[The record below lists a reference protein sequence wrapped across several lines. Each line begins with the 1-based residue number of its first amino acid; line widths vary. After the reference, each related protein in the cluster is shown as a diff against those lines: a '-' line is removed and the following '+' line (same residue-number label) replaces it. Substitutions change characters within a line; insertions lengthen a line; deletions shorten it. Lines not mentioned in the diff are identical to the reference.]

1 MSLACRNLV
10 AGYGKETQLKGI
22 DLTFNQG
29 EVVALLGANGCGKTT
44 LLRCLLGLMPLKQ
57 GQVSLQQHNRDD
69 LTAQQLS
76 KQMAYVP
83 QLHRLSFGYTALDV
97 VLMGVMAGRS
107 LFSQPTEADR
117 AQALHWLTT
126 LRVETLADRL
136 LTQVSGG
143 QRQLVMIARAMA
155 QRASFILLD
164 EPTNGLDYANQ
175 HRLLGLLKQMANQ
188 QQGLIFTTHDP
199 THARRYA
206 DRVVMMKEGQ
216 IVGDGCPNELLSL
229 QGLHKIYDLTG
240 VDIKEKMI

>member
-22 DLTFNQG
+22 DLTFNQS

-107 LFSQPTEADR
+107 LFSQPTETDR

-155 QRASFILLD
+155 QRANFILLD

-175 HRLLGLLKQMANQ
+175 HRLLGLLKRMANQ

-216 IVGDGCPNELLSL
+216 IVGDGCPSELLSL